1 MLYLIMRCDELNDQ
15 YECDADRTPIA
26 IVEDW
31 KDWVNS
37 HISDYDYEIWEYDGS
52 EFSRIKDYD
61 EGIEEGMAL
70 YYWEDSENPEVNAPH
85 VIAKFPSFTR
95 NTAVPLIVKE
105 TIKKGAYTCDEEEGV
120 DDNLHSCGYITWYN
134 KEDRYYVYGKYSDN
148 HYLLGY

>member
-31 KDWVNS
+31 KDWANN
-37 HISDYDYEIWEYDGS
+37 HITDYDYEIWEYDGS
-52 EFSRIKDYD
+52 EFSRIKEYD

-70 YYWEDSENPEVNAPH
+70 YYWEDSENPEVYAPH

-120 DDNLHSCGYITWYN
+120 DDNLISCGYITWYN

-148 HYLLGY
+148 HYSLGY

>member
-1 MLYLIMRCDELNDQ
+1 MLYLIMRCDELLDQ

-26 IVEDW
+26 IVKDW
-31 KDWVNS
+31 KDWANNHVTV
-37 HISDYDYEIWEYDGS
+37 YDYEIWEYDGS
-52 EFSRIKDYD
+52 EFSLIKGYD

-95 NTAVPLIVKE
+95 NTAVPRIVKE

-120 DDNLHSCGYITWYN
+120 DDNLSSCGYITWYN

-148 HYLLGY
+148 HYSLGY